1 MQCGVCSWGE
11 RLGLTSNTTQVGK
24 VGIYRQGTRWESVD
38 GKLVS
43 SKVESGGQF
52 LLNEPNK
59 GLAEG
64 EPG

>member
-1 MQCGVCSWGE
+1 M
-11 RLGLTSNTTQVGK
+11 
-24 VGIYRQGTRWESVD
+24 D
-38 GKLVS
+38 GKPVS

-52 LLNEPNK
+52 SLNEPNK